1 MSYDMVEEDVPP
13 FQNRVGDHVIHGSNN
28 SCLIL
33 GRDRA
38 KKGPATIKDGLGTI
52 DDSGKGKGTGVAHL
66 IAGRMDKKG
75 DPDFDKDS
83 SFLYLSMKT
92 NPDENLGITSVEKE
106 QKKLPAAVVK
116 SDAVRLVFRK
126 DIKICVSDGKNYLF
140 MDGDKVTVKIGDKSS
155 IEMDKSTCKVFID
168 KTKIT
173 LDGSEVKI
181 DSPKVHLTGGCQK
194 PWEKLFDSIIKAVE
208 QHDHMT
214 AVGPSSPAIGGPGTG
229 SPDSQMLSNFAQWQ
243 ADVEN

>member
-13 FQNRVGDHVIHGSNN
+13 FQSRVGDYVLHGSNN

-38 KKGPATIKDGLGTI
+38 KNGPATVDDGQGSA
-52 DDSGKGKGTGVAHL
+52 DNGAKGKGAGSAHL

-75 DPDFDKDS
+75 DPDFKKDS

-92 NPDENLGITSVEKE
+92 DPDANLDITSVEKE
-106 QKKLPAAVVK
+106 QKGLPAAILK
-116 SDAVRLVFRK
+116 SDSVRLMYRK
-126 DIKICVSDGKNYLF
+126 DIKVAIETGKNYIF
-140 MDGDKVTVKIGDKSS
+140 MDDTKVTIKIGDKAS

-168 KTKIT
+168 KTKLT

-181 DSPKVHLTGGCQK
+181 DSPKVHLTGGCEA
-194 PWEKLFDSIIKAVE
+194 PWEDMFQALIDFDE
-208 QHDHMT
+208 NHNHMT
-214 AVGPSSPAIGGPGTG
+214 GVGPSSPGQAGPA
-229 SPDSQMLSNFAQWQ
+229 SVPK
-243 ADVEN
+243 DVALKQKFQTWKQKVEQ